1 MSCPKCASTE
11 TEEVSS
17 DLDIGLLREAVYSG
31 SSFLLKISR
40 HDHRFVAM
48 NLEYEVEGEKCYR
61 RLRLRY
67 GFICNL
73 CGYEWD
79 VIWPSMLEVDGR
91 RIA

>member
-1 MSCPKCASTE
+1 MSCPNCDSVE

-17 DLDIGLLREAVYSG
+17 DLDINMLRETVYSG

-48 NLEYEVEGEKCYR
+48 NLQHEIAGEPVYQ

-67 GFICNL
+67 GFICND

-91 RIA
+91 RIS